1 MNIFNTNEVPLRSYI
16 QSRITDLE
24 NALEEEVRNRD
35 KVDIALLEQQFDRES
50 ENLILGITRQ
60 VHQVRDEIKTYRP
73 TNINEP
79 DYEQRMIQYR
89 QFLQSS
95 SISLNRM
102 TNSIDAIFEK
112 IKSIIKNVI
121 RWIADNAQTIVQILE
136 QICHAFKF
144 IESFFIH

>member
-1 MNIFNTNEVPLRSYI
+1 
-16 QSRITDLE
+16 
-24 NALEEEVRNRD
+24 
-35 KVDIALLEQQFDRES
+35 

-89 QFLQSS
+89 QFLRSS

-102 TNSIDAIFEK
+102 TNSIDTIFEK

-144 IESFFIH
+144 IESFFNH